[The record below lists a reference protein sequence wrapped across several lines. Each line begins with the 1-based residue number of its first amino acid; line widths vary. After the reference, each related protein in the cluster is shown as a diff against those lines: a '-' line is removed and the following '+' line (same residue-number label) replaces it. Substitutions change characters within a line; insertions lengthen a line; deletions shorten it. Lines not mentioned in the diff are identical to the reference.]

1 MKLSRTGWNNVI
13 IFSVM
18 AFILIINIT
27 NKKLFFNDKT
37 SPKTSQSYILGE
49 HATIL
54 TLSINPNIIIKR
66 IGKAWRIE
74 PSIMS
79 EQALEQMMR
88 SWHQST
94 GNFIKNYPELDQQMA
109 LVVSIELAA
118 KTEKQ
123 LLNLYVTGSELL
135 IHNQTTGLWL
145 SFPMEIFSQLIPN
158 ALLAA

>member
-18 AFILIINIT
+18 AFILVINIT
-27 NKKLFFNDKT
+27 NKKLFFNDET
-37 SPKTSQSYILGE
+37 SSQTSQSYILGE

-54 TLSINPNIIIKR
+54 TLSINPSIVIER
-66 IGKAWRIE
+66 IGKNWRAE
-74 PSIMS
+74 PSIMP

-94 GNFIKNYPELDQQMA
+94 GSFVKTSPELDKQMA
-109 LVVSIELAA
+109 LVVSIELAGQT
-118 KTEKQ
+118 KTQ
-123 LLNLYVTGSELL
+123 ILNLYVTDSELL
-135 IHNQTTGLWL
+135 IHNQTTDQWL